1 LPGAIS
7 LIGTAALAQ
16 DFSIVIDAETSVQD
30 SVESKSQ
37 NEDSP
42 SMEAIVVTARQSFFL
57 LSNQIMYAIERLY
70 CVYNDLND
78 V

>member
-1 LPGAIS
+1 M
-7 LIGTAALAQ
+7 
-16 DFSIVIDAETSVQD
+16 IDAETSVQD